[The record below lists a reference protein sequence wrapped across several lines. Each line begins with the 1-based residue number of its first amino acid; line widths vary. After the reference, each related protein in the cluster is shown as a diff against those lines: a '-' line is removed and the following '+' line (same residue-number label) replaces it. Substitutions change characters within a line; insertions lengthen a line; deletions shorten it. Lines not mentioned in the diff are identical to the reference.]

1 MIYPHHRHETP
12 GQRVPVVS
20 VIEPPEPF
28 VTVQDVKDYQIIEH
42 SQWDGTRIPLAL
54 NAAMAMIDGP
64 RGWLGRALN
73 PQTLELATRAYSRH
87 GWLRCSAPL
96 AVDLPCPPV
105 IEIISVE
112 YDLDGSTTTID
123 PSAYRLQ
130 RGAAL
135 FPNGIPSH
143 DELRVRSRNGYL
155 PVGSSSPQ
163 EEAKEIVTARMA
175 ALLLA
180 GDFLRNTEAS
190 VPQRPGIMENPAVE
204 NLLAHLK
211 ISVIA

>member
-1 MIYPHHRHETP
+1 VIYPSHRQSTP

-20 VIEPPEPF
+20 VIEPPAPF

-42 SQWDGTRIPLAL
+42 SQWDSTRIPLAL

-73 PQTLELATRAYSRH
+73 PQTLELATQAYSRH
-87 GWLRCSAPL
+87 GWLHCVAPM
-96 AVDLPCPPV
+96 AIDLPCPPV
-105 IEIISVE
+105 IELVSVE
-112 YDLDGSTTTID
+112 YDKDGDTTTLD
-123 PSAYRLQ
+123 ASAYRLE
-130 RGAAL
+130 RGAVRFLSGVPA
-135 FPNGIPSH
+135 H
-143 DELRVRSRNGYL
+143 DELRIRYRAGYL

-163 EEAKEIVTARMA
+163 EDPKEIVTARMA

>member
-1 MIYPHHRHETP
+1 VSYPRYGHSTP

-20 VIEPPEPF
+20 VIEPPAPF
-28 VTVQDVKDYQIIEH
+28 VTIQDVKDYQIVEH
-42 SQWDGTRIPLAL
+42 DLWDTTRIPLAL

-87 GWLRCSAPL
+87 GWIGCEGGL

-105 IEIISVE
+105 IELVSVE
-112 YDLDGSTTTID
+112 YDKDGDTTTLD
-123 PSAYRLQ
+123 PSVYRLT
-130 RGAAL
+130 RGACR
-135 FPNGIPSH
+135 FINSIPSH
-143 DELRVRSRNGYL
+143 DELRIRYRAGYL
-155 PVGSSSPQ
+155 PVGSFSPQ
-163 EEAKEIVTARMA
+163 EDAKEIVTARMA
-175 ALLLA
+175 VLLLA

-204 NLLAHLK
+204 NLLAHLR
-211 ISVIA
+211 INVIA

>member
-1 MIYPHHRHETP
+1 VIYNHHSHRHGSP
-12 GQRVPVVS
+12 GQRVPTVS

-42 SQWDGTRIPLAL
+42 SQWDTTRIPLAL

-73 PQTLELATRAYSRH
+73 PQTLELATRSYAHR
-87 GWLRCSAPL
+87 GCDRGL
-96 AVDLPCPPV
+96 AIDLPCPPV
-105 IEIISVE
+105 IALVSVK
-112 YDLDGSTTTID
+112 YDKDGTTTTID
-123 PSAYRLQ
+123 PSGYLLV
-130 RGAAL
+130 RGAAQ
-135 FPNGIPSH
+135 FVTSVPAH
-143 DELRVRSRNGYL
+143 DELRIRYRAGYL
-155 PVGSSSPQ
+155 PVGSFSPQ

-204 NLLAHLK
+204 NLLAYLK

>member
-1 MIYPHHRHETP
+1 VIYGHPFHSRDTP

-42 SQWDGTRIPLAL
+42 NQWDTTRIPLAL

-73 PQTLELATRAYSRH
+73 PQTLELATQAYAHR
-87 GWLRCSAPL
+87 GCDRGL
-96 AVDLPCPPV
+96 AIDLPCPPL
-105 IEIISVE
+105 IELVSVE
-112 YDLDGSTTTID
+112 YDKDGWTTTLD
-123 PSAYRLQ
+123 PSAYRPQ
-130 RGAAL
+130 RGACQ
-135 FPNGIPSH
+135 FISSIPSH
-143 DELRVRSRNGYL
+143 DELRIRYRAGYL
-155 PVGSSSPQ
+155 PVGSFSPQ